1 LWQTLAKTNTVSP
14 RTQDV
19 TLLWDAL
26 DYIRMCNFSGESKR
40 IDSCFQSNRSQLL
53 KQDHGIDNLVSPSS
67 HSSTGPTGRSDSY
80 VATMTG
86 VPDPLSQVFWDVD
99 GMFGDLEAIT
109 ANANAYE
116 AMFSNNVTSEL
127 ESYHY

>member
-1 LWQTLAKTNTVSP
+1 
-14 RTQDV
+14 
-19 TLLWDAL
+19 
-26 DYIRMCNFSGESKR
+26 
-40 IDSCFQSNRSQLL
+40 
-53 KQDHGIDNLVSPSS
+53 
-67 HSSTGPTGRSDSY
+67 
-80 VATMTG
+80 MTG